1 MLKMEST
8 QQMASSIINASFEAA
23 VVAATSTL
31 ELMGIQYDY
40 NEVYAR
46 VKSKFD
52 YIMDDSGVKNNLLG
66 KAATIEQALNGKFGS
81 AARNRNLMAD
91 TRTTARLDED
101 VNKLRMM
108 LSSKGIDQK
117 MRVLNACF
125 SVKRIPGKSSSIIK
139 CTRLMKDK
147 IERGEVE
154 VDDSFVEEKMEVD
167 TIDWKSRYE
176 QLEKRFESLKQRV
189 NEKYTSWV
197 QKAQKVNE
205 NMYSLQNVISQQQN
219 QIADLQHY
227 CNKLEVESYK
237 IKSSSQVSSVE
248 WYMKSMELP
257 DEVKTDIEQQ
267 LNSIDV
273 INPINAIDA
282 FESLIRNIIL
292 AYNRIF
298 LMFKALMR
306 QCNYEYTYE

>member
-8 QQMASSIINASFEAA
+8 QQMANSIINTSFEAA

-40 NEVYAR
+40 NEIYTR

-52 YIMDDSGVKNNLLG
+52 YVMDDSGVKNNLLG
-66 KAATIEQALNGKFGS
+66 KAATIDQALNGKFGS
-81 AARNRNLMAD
+81 AARNRNWMVD
-91 TRTTARLDED
+91 SKTVARLDED

-154 VDDSFVEEKMEVD
+154 VDDSFIEEKMEVD
-167 TIDWKSRYE
+167 TIDWKSRYD

-189 NEKYTSWV
+189 NEKYANWV
-197 QKAQKVNE
+197 QKAKKVNE
-205 NMYSLQNVISQQQN
+205 NMYSLQNVISQQQS
-219 QIADLQHY
+219 QIADLQNY
-227 CNKLEVESYK
+227 CNKLEADLQNK
-237 IKSSSQVSSVE
+237 IGSLVSSVE
-248 WYMKSMELP
+248 WYLKSMELP

-267 LNSIDV
+267 LNSIDT
-273 INPINAIDA
+273 ISPINAIDD
-282 FESLIRNIIL
+282 FEILIRNLIHD
-292 AYNRIF
+292 YDRTF
-298 LMFKALMR
+298 LMFKGLLR
-306 QCNYEYTYE
+306 QCNYEYAYE

>member
-1 MLKMEST
+1 MEST
-8 QQMASSIINASFEAA
+8 QQMVSSIINTSFEAA

-40 NEVYAR
+40 NEIFTK

-52 YIMDDSGVKNNLLG
+52 YVMDDSGVKNNLLG
-66 KAATIEQALNGKFGS
+66 KAITIDQALNGKFSS
-81 AARNRNLMAD
+81 AIRNRNWMTDSKTVAK
-91 TRTTARLDED
+91 LDED
-101 VNKLRMM
+101 VNKLRMT

-154 VDDSFVEEKMEVD
+154 VDDSYVDEKMEID
-167 TIDWKSRYE
+167 TIDWKSRYD

-189 NEKYTSWV
+189 TEKYNTWV
-197 QKAQKVNE
+197 QKAKKVNE

-219 QIADLQHY
+219 QIADLQQY
-227 CNKLEVESYK
+227 CNKLESDLQGK
-237 IKSSSQVSSVE
+237 FSSLVSSVE
-248 WYMKSMELP
+248 WYLRSMELP
-257 DEVKTDIEQQ
+257 DDVKNDIEQQ
-267 LNSIDV
+267 LNSIDL
-273 INPINAIDA
+273 INPINAIDDI
-282 FESLIRNIIL
+282 ESVIRNLIQD
-292 AYNRIF
+292 YDRTF
-298 LMFKALMR
+298 LMLKGLLK
-306 QCNYEYTYE
+306 QCNYEYAYE

>member
-8 QQMASSIINASFEAA
+8 QQMASSIINTSFEAA

-40 NEVYAR
+40 NEIYTR

-52 YIMDDSGVKNNLLG
+52 YVMDDSGVKNNLLG
-66 KAATIEQALNGKFGS
+66 KAATIDQALNGKFGS
-81 AARNRNLMAD
+81 AMRNKNWMTD
-91 TRTTARLDED
+91 SRTVAKLDED

-147 IERGEVE
+147 IERGKVE

-167 TIDWKSRYE
+167 TVDWKSKYD
-176 QLEKRFESLKQRV
+176 QLERRFESLKQRV
-189 NEKYTSWV
+189 SEKYTTWV
-197 QKAQKVNE
+197 QKAKKVNE

-219 QIADLQHY
+219 QIADLQNY
-227 CNKLEVESYK
+227 CSKLEADLQSKV
-237 IKSSSQVSSVE
+237 SSLVSSVE
-248 WYMKSMELP
+248 WYLKSMELP

-267 LNSIDV
+267 LNSIDT
-273 INPINAIDA
+273 ISPINAIDD
-282 FESLIRNIIL
+282 FEILIRNLIHD
-292 AYNRIF
+292 YDRTF
-298 LMFKALMR
+298 LMFKGLLR
-306 QCNYEYTYE
+306 QCNYEYAYE